1 LFCYF
6 QVVIDGT
13 KVIQSFVL
21 FKVEKLEYVVK
32 IMEVVVGRCKRKPT
46 SKSWFG
52 LKNDLI
58 CRLTTISVLSNRV
71 FRLFTI
77 VCLSIV

>member
-32 IMEVVVGRCKRKPT
+32 IMEVVVGRCKRLAR
-46 SKSWFG
+46 WFA
-52 LKNDLI
+52 LQTQTNIKI
-58 CRLTTISVLSNRV
+58 MVW
-71 FRLFTI
+71 FEK
-77 VCLSIV
+77 